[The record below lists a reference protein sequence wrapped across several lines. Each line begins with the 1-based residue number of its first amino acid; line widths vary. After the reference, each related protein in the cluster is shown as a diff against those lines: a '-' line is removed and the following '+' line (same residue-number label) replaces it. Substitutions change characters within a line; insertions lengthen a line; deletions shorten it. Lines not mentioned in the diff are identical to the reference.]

1 MKQAIITIFLS
12 VLTFVLCAC
21 SGDGITDTYWR
32 DDKTG
37 EWLIGL
43 TEDKLV
49 DVRNYM
55 MALANAHITERQ
67 SCSGLASSALP
78 EAKCSQTGVSVS
90 YTKKEDEFLIIHF

>member
-49 DVRNYM
+49 M
-55 MALANAHITERQ
+55 SGTCPLPSI
-67 SCSGLASSALP
+67 GLASSALP
-78 EAKCSQTGVSVS
+78 EVNNSQIGVSVS
-90 YTKKEDEFLIIHF
+90 YI